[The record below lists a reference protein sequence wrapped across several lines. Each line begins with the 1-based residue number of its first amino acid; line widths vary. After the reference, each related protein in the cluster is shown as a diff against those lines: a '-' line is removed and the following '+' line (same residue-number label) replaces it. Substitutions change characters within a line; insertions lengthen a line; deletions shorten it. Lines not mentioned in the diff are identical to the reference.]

1 MTYLPTLGATDA
13 STTTAQKKFLQTQLN
28 RYVKLTGLAP
38 LGVDGVIGKGTAT
51 ATKMALNEILKLSSE
66 FLDSGSAAWKD
77 YHKFAWSYMNTVDV
91 NAPATVAAQAYAL
104 ADLFQKFGNFN
115 GSPILKDATTPTT
128 TPTTKPTTN
137 YVATKPA
144 TMPTV
149 SMPTGGGGFAAALP
163 GPLKKMGV
171 PLLLLLG
178 AAVIGVGYYLTK
190 PKAK

>member
-1 MTYLPTLGATDA
+1 MTYLPALGATDA

-51 ATKMALNEILKLSSE
+51 ATKMALNEILKLSSP
-66 FLDSGSAAWKD
+66 FLDGGAAAWKD
-77 YHKFAWSYMNTVDV
+77 YHQFAWSYMNTVDA

-115 GSPILKDATTPTT
+115 GSPILKDAATPTT

-137 YVATKPA
+137 YVSTKPA

-149 SMPTGGGGFAAALP
+149 SMPTGGGGFAASLP
-163 GPLKKMGV
+163 GPLKKMGM